1 MNSFFNYS
9 SDELKEI
16 LLSLGYSKYT
26 SDQLFD
32 WVYRKKVFN
41 PDEMLNIKK
50 ELRQYLKENY
60 SFSLPGIAKK
70 EVSKDGTVK
79 LLLTLIDGLKVECVL
94 MHHNYGTSLCVT
106 SEAGCNMGCAFCA
119 SGLLKKERSLEAYE
133 MVSQILKVEEECG
146 EKVSHV
152 VVMGTGEPLDN
163 LDNVL
168 KFINIINNK
177 IGLEIGIRHITV
189 STCGIVPKIYELAEK
204 KIPLNLAISLH
215 APNNEIRNRLM
226 PINKAYPLD
235 KLIKAVSD
243 YFDTT
248 GRRITFEYLL
258 LKDINDS
265 LKCAEELANLI
276 RGLNAY
282 VNLIP
287 YNRVKEFDFMPSL
300 DTQVELFYD
309 KLKKEGINVTIRK
322 KMGDDISAACGQLR
336 SQHNKSEDNE
346 ND

>member
-1 MNSFFNYS
+1 MKSFFNYS
-9 SDELKEI
+9 PEELKEH
-16 LLSLGYSKYT
+16 LTSLGYSKYT

-41 PDEMLNIKK
+41 PDQMLNIKK
-50 ELRQYLKENY
+50 ELREYLKNNY
-60 SFSLPGIAKK
+60 SFSLPGVVKK
-70 EVSKDGTVK
+70 EISKDGTVK
-79 LLLTLIDGLKVECVL
+79 LLLSLVDNSRVECVL

-106 SEAGCNMGCAFCA
+106 SEVGCNMSCAFCA
-119 SGLLKKERSLEAYE
+119 SGLIKKKRSLEAYE
-133 MVSQILKVEEECG
+133 MVSQVLKTEEECG

-152 VVMGTGEPLDN
+152 VVMGIGEPLDN
-163 LDNVL
+163 MDNVL
-168 KFINIINNK
+168 KFIQIINNK

-189 STCGIVPKIYELAEK
+189 STCGIVPKIYELADK
-204 KIPLNLAISLH
+204 MIPLNLAISLH
-215 APNNEIRNRLM
+215 ATNNELRNRLM
-226 PINKAYPLD
+226 PINRAYPLEL
-235 KLIKAVSD
+235 LINAVSD
-243 YFDTT
+243 YFEKT

-287 YNRVKEFDFMPSL
+287 YNRVKEFDFMPSP
-300 DTQVELFYD
+300 DSQVELFYD
-309 KLKKEGINVTIRK
+309 KLKREGINVTIRK

-336 SQHNKSEDNE
+336 SQNYKSEENE